1 MINSF
6 KAADIKLHKDSQ
18 GAYEAKHKYQGIL
31 YESEFFDTKRDA
43 RIEAVYV
50 LTCLKDD
57 EEVKGE

>member
-1 MINSF
+1 MKFDISKVMTCLN
-6 KAADIKLHKDSQ
+6 ADEVQ
-18 GAYEAKHKYQGIL
+18 V
-31 YESEFFDTKRDA
+31 DTKRDA